1 MPKTLIL
8 ILTLATLALPA
19 CAPLIAGGAV
29 IGADAMVEA
38 NEGGDGLF

>member
-1 MPKTLIL
+1 MRKTLVL
-8 ILTLATLALPA
+8 ILALSTLALPA
-19 CAPLIAGGAV
+19 CAPLVAGGAV